1 MGKYA
6 EDAKELLG
14 LVGGKENIAA
24 VSHCMTRMRFA
35 LVDPSRAD
43 IQKIEAMKVVKGS
56 FTQSGQFQV
65 IIGNTVSEF
74 YQDFVKTAGIEGVS
88 KDAVKQAAKKNQNV
102 LQRIVTALAE
112 IFAPLIPAIITGGL
126 ILGFRN
132 CIDSLYLFEQGTK
145 TLCDISQFW
154 AGIDSFLWIIGEAV
168 FHMLPVGI
176 CWSVTKK
183 MGTTQM
189 LGIVLGLTLVSG
201 QLLNAYAVASTAAA
215 DIPKWDFG
223 FIQVN
228 MIGYQAQVI
237 PAILA
242 AFTLVY
248 LEKFFRKITPQ
259 VVSMIVVP
267 FCSLLLAVMAS
278 HFVLGPVGW
287 KIGSA
292 VSAVVY
298 AGITGSFKVIFGAIF
313 GLVYAPL
320 VITGLHHMSNA
331 IDLQLIAD
339 YGGTMLWPMIAL
351 SNIAQGSA
359 VVGMMILQ
367 RKNAEAQEV
376 NVPAGISC
384 YLGVTEPAIFGVNL
398 KMGFPFVCGMIGS
411 ALAAIV
417 CVATS
422 TTANAIGVGGLPGI
436 LSIQP
441 EYMGSFALCML
452 IAVAVPLGLTVM
464 VGKKRL
470 SAADMGVEEG
480 AGSAAGSGAGVQGES
495 AGSAAG
501 TGVQGES
508 AVKAEEKSVNAV
520 NGKQKELKACLTGK
534 VIPLKEVNDGVFS
547 EGIMGEGIAI
557 IPENETLYAPADAQV
572 AALMEDS
579 KHACG
584 LRLADGME
592 ILLHIG
598 LDTVNMKG
606 DGFSYL
612 VKQGQQVKA
621 GDPLIRFDRKK
632 IKAAGYRDV
641 TVCIISA
648 PGEAKNLQFI
658 TGIQAKAKET
668 AVVRFE

>member
-6 EDAKELLG
+6 QDAKELLG

-24 VSHCMTRMRFA
+24 VSHCMTRMRFVLA
-35 LVDPSRAD
+35 DPAKAD
-43 IQKIEAMKVVKGS
+43 VPGIEAMKVVKGS

-65 IIGNTVSEF
+65 IIGNTVADF
-74 YQDFVKTAGIEGVS
+74 YNDFIAAAGIEGVS
-88 KDAVKQAAKKNQNV
+88 KDAVKQAAKQNQNV

-132 CIDSLYLFEQGTK
+132 CIDSLYLFENGTK

-154 AGIDSFLWIIGEAV
+154 AGIDSFLWLIGEAV

-201 QLLNAYAVASTAAA
+201 QLLNAYAVAGTAAA

-223 FIQVN
+223 FIKVN

-259 VVSMIVVP
+259 VISMIVIP

-278 HFVLGPVGW
+278 HFVLGPIGW
-287 KIGSA
+287 KIGS
-292 VSAVVY
+292 VISSVVY
-298 AGITGSFKVIFGAIF
+298 AGITGTFKVVFGAIF
-313 GLVYAPL
+313 GFVYAPL

-359 VVGMMILQ
+359 VLGMILLQ
-367 RKNAEAQEV
+367 KKNAQAQEV
-376 NVPAGISC
+376 NVPACISC

-398 KMGFPFVCGMIGS
+398 KKGFPFVCGMIGS
-411 ALAAIV
+411 AAAAVV
-417 CVATS
+417 CVATG

-436 LSIQP
+436 LSIKP
-441 EYMGSFALCML
+441 EFMGSFALCMV
-452 IAVAVPLGLTVM
+452 IAVAVPLALTM
-464 VGKKRL
+464 IAGKKKL
-470 SAADMGVEEG
+470 TASEK
-480 AGSAAGSGAGVQGES
+480 GE
-495 AGSAAG
+495 
-501 TGVQGES
+501 
-508 AVKAEEKSVNAV
+508 VKAAIA
-520 NGKQKELKACLTGK
+520 NGEATADLLAEAESENEADAPKELKAFLSGK
-534 VIPLKEVNDGVFS
+534 VIPLKEVGDGVFS
-547 EGIMGEGIAI
+547 EGVMGEGLAI
-557 IPENETLYAPADAQV
+557 IPDSEVLCAPADAEV
-572 AALMEDS
+572 TVLMEDS
-579 KHACG
+579 RHACG
-584 LRLADGME
+584 LKLANGME

-598 LDTVNMKG
+598 IDTVDMNG
-606 DGFSYL
+606 DGFTYEVSA
-612 VKQGQQVKA
+612 GQRVKA
-621 GDPLIRFDRKK
+621 GDPLVRFSREKIR
-632 IKAAGYRDV
+632 AAGHPDV
-641 TVCIISA
+641 TVCIITEPGSA
-648 PGEAKNLQFI
+648 KEIEFHTGMEAKE
-658 TGIQAKAKET
+658 KET
-668 AVVRFE
+668 TLVTFK

>member
-6 EDAKELLG
+6 EDAKELLRH
-14 LVGGKENIAA
+14 VGGRENIAA

-35 LVDPSRAD
+35 LVDPGKAD
-43 IQKIEAMKVVKGS
+43 IKAIEAMKVVKGS

-65 IIGNTVSEF
+65 IIGNTVSDF
-74 YQDFVKTAGIEGVS
+74 YNDFVKEAGIEGVS
-88 KDAVKQAAKKNQNV
+88 KDAVKQAAKKNQNP

-132 CIDSLYLFEQGTK
+132 CIDSLYLFENGTK

-154 AGIDSFLWIIGEAV
+154 SGIDSFLWLIGEAV

-201 QLLNAYAVASTAAA
+201 QLLNAYSVATTAAA

-223 FIQVN
+223 FIKVN
-228 MIGYQAQVI
+228 MIGYQGQVI

-259 VVSMIVVP
+259 VVSMIVVS
-267 FCSLLLAVMAS
+267 FCSLLLAVMAA
-278 HFVLGPVGW
+278 HFILGPIGW
-287 KIGSA
+287 KIGDVIST
-292 VSAVVY
+292 VVF
-298 AGITGSFKVIFGAIF
+298 AGITGPLKVIFGAIF

-359 VVGMMILQ
+359 VLGMIILQ
-367 RKNAEAQEV
+367 RKNEAAQEV
-376 NVPAGISC
+376 NVPSCVSC

-398 KMGFPFVCGMIGS
+398 KHGFPFICGMIGS
-411 ALAAIV
+411 ALAAVV

-441 EYMGSFALCML
+441 QYMASFAICMA
-452 IAVAVPLGLTVM
+452 IAIAVPLVLTLI
-464 VGKKRL
+464 VGKKKL
-470 SAADMGVEEG
+470 AEETSVNTETAAEMAEIAAGAGASAAAGVTASLMKEKENSEEG
-480 AGSAAGSGAGVQGES
+480 EKVF
-495 AGSAAG
+495 
-501 TGVQGES
+501 
-508 AVKAEEKSVNAV
+508 KAF
-520 NGKQKELKACLTGK
+520 LTGK
-534 VIPLKEVNDGVFS
+534 VIPLKDVNDGVFS
-547 EGIMGEGIAI
+547 EGVMGDGLAI
-557 IPENETLYAPADAQV
+557 VPENETLYSPVDAEV
-572 AALMEDS
+572 TVLMEGS
-579 KHACG
+579 RHAVG
-584 LRLADGME
+584 LSMTNGME
-592 ILLHIG
+592 VLLHIG
-598 LDTVNMKG
+598 IDTVDMNG
-606 DGFSYL
+606 DGFEYL
-612 VKQGQQVKA
+612 ISEGQKVKA
-621 GDPLIRFDRKK
+621 GTPLIRFSREK
-632 IKAAGYRDV
+632 IKAAGHPDV
-641 TVCIISA
+641 TVCIITEE
-648 PGEAKNLQFI
+648 GNAKNIQFT
-658 TGIQAKAKET
+658 TGIQAKAGET
-668 AVVRFE
+668 EVASFE